1 MNPTDL
7 LAALHTA
14 ERLKDTT
21 RHCCTSHRRPES
33 VAEHSWRIA
42 LMAFWLRDEFPQ
54 ADMDRVIRMC
64 LIHDLGEAFTG
75 DIPAFLKKSEDG
87 EKEEA
92 ILERWV
98 GDFPAPYNEEWLAL
112 LREMDSLETPEAKLY
127 KALDN
132 LEAVIQHDESDIASW
147 LPLEYELQLTYG
159 RDKVAFSPYLQ
170 GLKAEIDDWT
180 RRKIAESQREN

>member
-1 MNPTDL
+1 MPHVPHPRPGRG
-7 LAALHTA
+7 LH
-14 ERLKDTT
+14 
-21 RHCCTSHRRPES
+21 
-33 VAEHSWRIA
+33 
-42 LMAFWLRDEFPQ
+42 
-54 ADMDRVIRMC
+54 
-64 LIHDLGEAFTG
+64 G

-92 ILERWV
+92 ILERWA
-98 GDFPAPYNEEWLAL
+98 GDFPRAL
-112 LREMDSLETPEAKLY
+112 QRGVAGSSLRGRWIPGDPEEAKLY

-170 GLKAEIDDWT
+170 GLKARSTTGPGGRSRKARGELN
-180 RRKIAESQREN
+180 RRNAPCGLGPQGAFVVYTVFFS